1 MYFSVDFA
9 KYFTIAFHRINTRP
23 LNTHKRAAKIDR
35 KATKALNQNMSLRL
49 LFYNSTFMLTLLNF
63 IYSAIVCIIY
73 LNLNCNILFQII
85 IESNFAMI
93 I

>member
-23 LNTHKRAAKIDR
+23 LNTHKRAAKIDH
-35 KATKALNQNMSLRL
+35 KATKVLNQNMSLRL

-73 LNLNCNILFQII
+73 LNLNCNILFKII
-85 IESNFAMI
+85 VESNFAMI
-93 I
+93 M